1 MDLYETKI
9 YSRNPFEVY
18 TKLGEILGGE
28 SIYLYLYS
36 ALGERIGERIGYITD
51 NKMQDIINIKI
62 KMRNKYMLFSFHRIT
77 NFSLDKRGNPTRII
91 KDKRQDLSVLFD
103 GPKIAELTNLAG
115 ILNLQERLSMVK
127 INYA

>member
-36 ALGERIGERIGYITD
+36 ALGERIGYITD
-51 NKMQDIINIKI
+51 NKMKDIINIKI

-77 NFSLDKRGNPTRII
+77 NFILDKRGKSTKII
-91 KDKRQDLSVLFD
+91 KDKRQNLSVLFD